1 MAKPQRLPSV
11 RPLQT
16 FFVTSSTWQKRAL
29 FQADKLAQLFLQT
42 LFWYRDQNKFGVHA
56 FVVMPDHFHL
66 LITPAVGNTL
76 ERGLQYIKGGFSH
89 RAKIAARF
97 SGEIWQRGFTDRRVR
112 NRNEFLQFVDYI
124 HENPVEGNL
133 VVKAQDYPYSSLNPV
148 FKLDVPPPYLSG

>member
-29 FQADKLAQLFLQT
+29 FQADKLTQLFLHT
-42 LFWYRDQNKFGVHA
+42 LFSYRDQKKFSVHA
-56 FVVMPDHFHL
+56 FVLMPDHFHL
-66 LITPAVGNTL
+66 LITPAVGNTH

-89 RAKIAARF
+89 RAKTEAGF
-97 SGEIWQRGFTDRRVR
+97 GNEIWQRGFTDRRVR

-124 HENPVEGNL
+124 HENPVVAKL

-148 FKLDVPPPYLSG
+148 FKLDSPPPYLSG

>member
-29 FQADKLAQLFLQT
+29 FQADKLTQLFLHT
-42 LFWYRDQNKFGVHA
+42 LFSYRDQKKFSVHA
-56 FVVMPDHFHL
+56 FVLMPDHFHL

-89 RAKIAARF
+89 RAKTEAGF
-97 SGEIWQRGFTDRRVR
+97 GNEIWQRGFTDRRVR

-124 HENPVEGNL
+124 HENPVVAKL

-148 FKLDVPPPYLSG
+148 FKLDSPPPYLSG